1 MSHYAVIGDPVQHS
15 KSPFIH
21 QQFAQQ
27 TGQDLTYEAF
37 RVERNELSQFIRD
50 FFANGGAGLNITLPH
65 KEAVYTLAARH
76 SERALE
82 AGAVNTLYLDSS
94 GLLYGDNTDGFGL
107 IRDIQN
113 NHHIGIA
120 DKRVLLLGAG
130 GAVRGVLGPLLKEQ
144 PDSVCIANRT
154 VSRAEQLA
162 REFASTGNVRAGDFG
177 MFKTQQFDLII
188 NGTSMGIADQ
198 MPAIG
203 EEVLGEGCCCYD
215 MMYKAVDT
223 TFVKWAKQHG
233 AQLAVD
239 GLGMLVEQAAEAFA
253 IWRGVRPETADV
265 IKLLR
270 S

>member
-15 KSPFIH
+15 KSPIIH

-27 TGQDLTYEAF
+27 TGQDVTYEAI
-37 RVERNELSQFIRD
+37 RVERGELAQFIRD

-65 KEAVYTLAARH
+65 KEAVYALAAGH

-82 AGAVNTLYLDSS
+82 ARAVNTLYLDKS
-94 GLLYGDNTDGFGL
+94 GQLYGDNTDGVGL
-107 IRDIQN
+107 VRDIQN
-113 NHHIGIA
+113 NLHVAIA
-120 DKRVLLLGAG
+120 GKRVLLLGAG
-130 GAVRGVLGPLLKEQ
+130 GAVRGVLGPLLKAQ
-144 PDSVCIANRT
+144 PSSVCIANRT

-162 REFASTGNVRAGDFG
+162 REFASKGNVSAGGFDLFAA
-177 MFKTQQFDLII
+177 QQFDLII
-188 NGTSMGIADQ
+188 NGTSMGLVNQ
-198 MPAIG
+198 MPDIG
-203 EEVLGEGCCCYD
+203 EEVLAEDCCCYD
-215 MMYKAVDT
+215 MMYKSVDT
-223 TFVKWAKQHG
+223 TFVEWAKQHG